1 VHCLPNVRDAHGRKL
16 LFRPKSAHVRQSE
29 GSDKQW
35 YDVESSSPPLVRTD
49 IRRAKTL
56 FMEMFVTVFQ
66 SLVIVLI
73 CMRQQRVSALCVTA

>member
-1 VHCLPNVRDAHGRKL
+1 MVGDCLANVRDGRKL

-35 YDVESSSPPLVRTD
+35 CNVESSSPPLVRTD

-56 FMEMFVTVFQ
+56 FIEMFVISV
-66 SLVIVLI
+66 VGDIVVLI
-73 CMRQQRVSALCVTA
+73 LYL